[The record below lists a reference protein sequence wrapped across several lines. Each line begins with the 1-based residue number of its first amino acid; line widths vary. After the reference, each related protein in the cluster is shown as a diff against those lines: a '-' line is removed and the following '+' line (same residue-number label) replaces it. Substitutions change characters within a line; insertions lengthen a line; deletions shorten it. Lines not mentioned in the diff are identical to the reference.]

1 MRLTTLTLTALR
13 TLLRTIRR
21 AWLAYEIHE
30 TDAYL
35 RACARDGL
43 VHSLHL
49 EEWRARLAG
58 MRAEYAGLAG
68 HPGPLLVDQRR
79 GHFTRTTP

>member
-1 MRLTTLTLTALR
+1 MTRHLRLIARAL
-13 TLLRTIRR
+13 RR

-49 EEWRARLAG
+49 DEWRARLAH

-68 HPGPLLVDQRR
+68 SPAPLLFDQRR
-79 GHFTRTTP
+79 GQHTRTST